1 MIAAGAGPESTSAN
15 YTRAMKKTSG
25 RAAFLQILVD
35 EGVTHLFGN
44 PGTTELAI
52 MEVVPDFPQ
61 LEFVLGLQESVVVAM
76 ADGFCRGSGRLAAAN
91 VHVMPGLGNAM
102 GALYNARFSGS
113 PVILTAGQQE
123 QGHGLLEPMLY
134 EPLVPVAQPLVK
146 WAVEVT
152 RAADLPRII
161 HRAAKI
167 ALTPPTGPVFLSL
180 PGDVLDETL
189 ELELGKPV
197 RVDAAARP
205 SDVALS
211 RVAKML
217 LESKRPAILA
227 GHELATRDAFGE
239 ASELAE
245 LLGAAVFQ
253 SSIPYSAQFPSE
265 HPAFMGALTRVQKQV
280 RSTLEPYDL
289 LLCLGADLLR
299 MSVYSPVEPL
309 PENLPVI
316 HVSER
321 SAELGKNYR
330 TELAIQ
336 ADVKETLRVLIQAMR
351 QRWTPKQKLAARER
365 LAELERSN
373 WAAQRNQARV
383 EAMQAAEA
391 SPIDPKYLMLRFAE
405 ALPKDAVVVDE
416 GLVSSNSLLKVL
428 PLRDR
433 QSYYGLASGGLGFA
447 VPGAV
452 GLSLA
457 LPGRPIA
464 VMVGDG
470 SAMYS
475 IQGLWTA
482 AHLKLPITYVI
493 ANNRSYRIIKERL
506 VGFRK
511 TDKFTGMDLRDPE
524 IDFVALATSM
534 GLSARR
540 VSDPQEV
547 SGALK
552 DSMKLGQP
560 SLLDIRVA
568 DGFGS

>member
-1 MIAAGAGPESTSAN
+1 
-15 YTRAMKKTSG
+15 
-25 RAAFLQILVD
+25 
-35 EGVTHLFGN
+35 
-44 PGTTELAI
+44 
-52 MEVVPDFPQ
+52 
-61 LEFVLGLQESVVVAM
+61 
-76 ADGFCRGSGRLAAAN
+76 
-91 VHVMPGLGNAM
+91 
-102 GALYNARFSGS
+102 
-113 PVILTAGQQE
+113 
-123 QGHGLLEPMLY
+123 
-134 EPLVPVAQPLVK
+134 
-146 WAVEVT
+146 
-152 RAADLPRII
+152 
-161 HRAAKI
+161 
-167 ALTPPTGPVFLSL
+167 
-180 PGDVLDETL
+180 
-189 ELELGKPV
+189 
-197 RVDAAARP
+197 
-205 SDVALS
+205 
-211 RVAKML
+211 
-217 LESKRPAILA
+217 
-227 GHELATRDAFGE
+227 
-239 ASELAE
+239 
-245 LLGAAVFQ
+245 
-253 SSIPYSAQFPSE
+253 
-265 HPAFMGALTRVQKQV
+265 
-280 RSTLEPYDL
+280 
-289 LLCLGADLLR
+289 

-330 TELAIQ
+330 TDLAIQ

-351 QRWTPKQKLAARER
+351 QRWTPKQKVTAQER

-373 WAAQRNQARV
+373 WTAQRNQARV

-524 IDFVALATSM
+524 IDFVALAQSM
-534 GLSARR
+534 GLAARR
-540 VSDPQEV
+540 VSEPNEI
-547 SGALK
+547 SSALREALA
-552 DSMKLGQP
+552 SSTP
-560 SLLDIRVA
+560 NLLDIRVA